1 MSVLYGLAVVEGGKA
16 AVLLLANLLQLGSD
30 EQWCGWAGG
39 WSITNWQTGTIHEA
53 ARRILSRRR
62 AGGQAGLLSDDG
74 RFALISRGNLCTNKT
89 LYFAVDDECSTQ

>member
-53 ARRILSRRR
+53 AIGVYLAEGER
-62 AGGQAGLLSDDG
+62 AGKRDCFQ
-74 RFALISRGNLCTNKT
+74 TM
-89 LYFAVDDECSTQ
+89 VDLR